1 MGLGFPSWLS
11 PGHRTAPRSCEQ
23 NQTAMGCSQDKP
35 SLGSKRGAVVSS
47 SLLVSAS
54 GDLPG
59 AHPSHLGGLS
69 ACAENS
75 KFPNDR
81 RRSHFYYDS

>member
-1 MGLGFPSWLS
+1 MGLGSSWLES
-11 PGHRTAPRSCEQ
+11 GHRTAPRSCGEQ

-35 SLGSKRGAVVSS
+35 SLGSSGAVVSS
-47 SLLVSAS
+47 SLSCLLA
-54 GDLPG
+54 GILPG
-59 AHPSHLGGLS
+59 AHPSHLGGL
-69 ACAENS
+69 ALGAENS